1 MEEKRIDLS
10 RLERVHRLSGI
21 KGSGEKR
28 VPTDSKLNS
37 DYWILTRHNLFYIT
51 FRKIFKPLHGMFI
64 ILNQTLIIRIYR
76 TDVCRDIKKFFYKD
90 SSMSPSCHGP
100 WSISV
105 PSRGPEGDWPTHRTL
120 FNKRENIKNK
130 GMFLLLDTRWI
141 WDRQ

>member
-100 WSISV
+100 
-105 PSRGPEGDWPTHRTL
+105 
-120 FNKRENIKNK
+120 
-130 GMFLLLDTRWI
+130 
-141 WDRQ
+141 